1 MKLSNPVFH
10 DEAAARKHLEALRWP
25 DGVVCPFCGTKEA
38 VKALGG
44 KSMGEGWYHC
54 GSCRDKFT
62 VRVGTLFERSKIPL
76 HKWLLA
82 FRLMASS
89 KKGFSAHQLHR
100 TLEITY
106 KSAWFMA
113 MRIREAMREGADFG
127 PMGSGGGYVEVDETY
142 IGKNGR
148 IAKGGGGWR
157 HKNAVLS
164 LVERDGKVR
173 SHHVQNVKAETLKPI
188 LLKQISESATLMTD
202 EASMYKKVGQEFKA
216 HNIVRHS
223 LKEYVRGNDHTN
235 TVEGYFSIFK
245 RGMTGVYQHCSEQ
258 HLKRYV
264 SEFDFRYNNRKVS
277 DGERADIALKGI
289 EGKRLTYQGTRP
301 AKETEIS
308 V

>member
-1 MKLSNPVFH
+1 MKLSDKVFH
-10 DEAAARKHLEALRWP
+10 NETAARKHLEGLRWP

-54 GSCRDKFT
+54 GECRDKFT

-76 HKWLLA
+76 HKWLLG

-113 MRIREAMREGADFG
+113 MRIREAMRDGVDFG
-127 PMGSGGGYVEVDETY
+127 PMGSDGGFVEADETY
-142 IGKNGR
+142 IGNK
-148 IAKGGGGWR
+148 KGIEKTRGWR
-157 HKNAVLS
+157 HKNAVFA
-164 LVERDGKVR
+164 LVERGGKVKGY
-173 SHHVQNVKAETLKPI
+173 HVPNVKADTLKPI
-188 LLKQISESATLMTD
+188 LLKHLSPKATLMTD
-202 EASMYKKVGQEFKA
+202 QASQYITIGKEFD
-216 HNIVRHS
+216 RHVVVQHD
-223 LKEYVRGNDHTN
+223 LKEYVRGDAYTN
-235 TVEGYFSIFK
+235 TIEGYFSIFK
-245 RGMTGVYQHCSEQ
+245 RGMKGIYQHCSEQ

-264 SEFDFRYNNRKVS
+264 SEFDFRYNNRKMT

-289 EGKRLTYQGTRP
+289 EGKRLTYQDTHSTQ
-301 AKETEIS
+301 ETQTS